1 MKILSN
7 KYLFLLCPILLALMY
22 LPIKVAGVLSALS
35 ILGLIISMAAM
46 NKDTRALT
54 LILLCGPLAGTLV
67 IVYSLPLHGSITAI
81 LLGFGLAWK
90 YLLYGL
96 TKQTKVIFWLF
107 IILIVFFIWFLLGP
121 QHAYSK
127 DKITYIFVI
136 GITSLVGWFLY
147 LNSDEIDIQS
157 LATFN
162 ILSGLFYLSVAFDFF
177 HFPRPSSLV
186 DFDFFRATFVHMREE
201 KLPFTYHN
209 IGISAMIGISFL
221 LSRKE
226 LSKVFKIKS
235 LALIAMCLWIALMS
249 QARQAIFGVVA
260 LFFLRT
266 LLDKEIAF
274 RKKLMT
280 AVFIAIAG
288 LAFITL
294 IKSKAMES
302 SLNASTST
310 GFFNRDYSG
319 MLQQN
324 RDYLLGSGLGGYS
337 TDGKRLYPHNIIL
350 EILFELGF
358 VGSLLIYIPLLAPFL
373 YGHRLPFSATN
384 QYAILPVAAFG
395 IRAMASGDL
404 TGSIEF
410 ISALVLL
417 GYYVSNEQLK
427 V

>member
-1 MKILSN
+1 
-7 KYLFLLCPILLALMY
+7 
-22 LPIKVAGVLSALS
+22 
-35 ILGLIISMAAM
+35 
-46 NKDTRALT
+46 
-54 LILLCGPLAGTLV
+54 
-67 IVYSLPLHGSITAI
+67 
-81 LLGFGLAWK
+81 
-90 YLLYGL
+90 
-96 TKQTKVIFWLF
+96 
-107 IILIVFFIWFLLGP
+107 
-121 QHAYSK
+121 
-127 DKITYIFVI
+127 
-136 GITSLVGWFLY
+136 
-147 LNSDEIDIQS
+147 
-157 LATFN
+157 
-162 ILSGLFYLSVAFDFF
+162 
-177 HFPRPSSLV
+177 
-186 DFDFFRATFVHMREE
+186 
-201 KLPFTYHN
+201 
-209 IGISAMIGISFL
+209 
-221 LSRKE
+221 
-226 LSKVFKIKS
+226 
-235 LALIAMCLWIALMS
+235 
-249 QARQAIFGVVA
+249 
-260 LFFLRT
+260 
-266 LLDKEIAF
+266 
-274 RKKLMT
+274 MT